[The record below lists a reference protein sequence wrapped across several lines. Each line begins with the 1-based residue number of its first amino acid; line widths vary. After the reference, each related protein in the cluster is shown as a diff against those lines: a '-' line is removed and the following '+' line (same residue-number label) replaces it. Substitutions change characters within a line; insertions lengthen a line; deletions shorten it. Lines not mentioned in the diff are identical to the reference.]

1 MDRDILEATDYDACV
16 DTTRKAEFHMA
27 SDKPG
32 LVIRSK
38 QLLDLLR
45 AHGEEE
51 IHRGSF
57 PQAKKVPA

>member
-1 MDRDILEATDYDACV
+1 V
-16 DTTRKAEFHMA
+16 DTTRKVEFHMP

-32 LVIRSK
+32 LVIRK

-51 IHRGSF
+51 IHRGS
-57 PQAKKVPA
+57 PTMPKKHIPIQAPTGPTP